1 MAQAAALF
9 SHEEGQY
16 AFGEL
21 DDDGKT
27 RLAQFAAQYRSTPDF
42 RPGLEETCRSYPE
55 HIRREK
61 NWMTFQLAVSI
72 IPRDAGAQHEI
83 ERQAAE
89 VGAVAPHA
97 IDLVRGSGVAPQS
110 RVEAFAEANDAT
122 VAPPSTAI

>member
-42 RPGLEETCRSYPE
+42 RPTEGRIYFKKS
-55 HIRREK
+55 
-61 NWMTFQLAVSI
+61 
-72 IPRDAGAQHEI
+72 
-83 ERQAAE
+83 
-89 VGAVAPHA
+89 
-97 IDLVRGSGVAPQS
+97 
-110 RVEAFAEANDAT
+110 
-122 VAPPSTAI
+122 